1 MHFQAAI
8 DEFGTATQQSEGW
21 TIVSLANHQA
31 CAFIAEA
38 PALLGG
44 GLKKFHGKDFT
55 RKSEDRFRAFLTL
68 LKAKC
73 REGPG
78 SFITCT
84 LNGKTWHDQFTGFAA
99 RVLEQ
104 SFLKTG
110 VPLSEGDLAMLRQL
124 VPPLFTYLR
133 VASHVGN
140 GHTVAVAL
148 DDSKLT
154 KQFNT
159 AQVIVRGK
167 TFGLPH
173 VAGMLYRAY
182 RKQQFPTSP
191 EVVKDEICTT
201 PDESSP
207 LVQAADVV
215 GNFSTAYVFRRLGK
229 ESKASDLK
237 AKIFHDVF
245 GEFGIDGI
253 DHAASVEIDREDLR
267 LKQPGAYTFAVA

>member
-8 DEFGTATQQSEGW
+8 DEFGTATQQTEGW
-21 TIVSLANHQA
+21 TIVSLADQQA
-31 CAFIAEA
+31 AAFAAEA
-38 PALLGG
+38 PVLLGG

-55 RKSEDRFRAFLTL
+55 RKSEDRFMAFLTL
-68 LKAKC
+68 LKEKC

-84 LNGKTWHDQFTGFAA
+84 LNGKTWHDQFTGFAE
-99 RVLEQ
+99 RMLEQ
-104 SFLKTG
+104 SFLKAG
-110 VPLSEGDLAMLRQL
+110 VSLSEANLVILRQL

-140 GHTVAVAL
+140 GHTAAVTL
-148 DDSKLT
+148 DDCKVT
-154 KQFNT
+154 KQFNM
-159 AQVIVRGK
+159 AQVMVRGK
-167 TFGLPH
+167 AFSLPH
-173 VAGMLYRAY
+173 LAGMLYRAY

-191 EVVKDEICTT
+191 EVMKDEIRTA
-201 PDESSP
+201 PDETSP

-229 ESKASDLK
+229 ESKANDLK
-237 AKIFHDVF
+237 AEIFHDVF

-253 DHAASVEIDREDLR
+253 DHAASVAMDGEDLR

>member
-8 DEFGTATQQSEGW
+8 DEFGTATQQAEGW
-21 TIVSLANHQA
+21 TIVSLADQQA
-31 CAFIAEA
+31 AALIAKA
-38 PALLGG
+38 PALLGR
-44 GLKKFHGKDFT
+44 GLEKFHGKDFT
-55 RKSEDRFRAFLTL
+55 RKSENLFREFLAL
-68 LKAKC
+68 LKEQC
-73 REGPG
+73 REGAG

-84 LNGKTWHDQFTGFAA
+84 LNGPTWHDQFTGFAE

-104 SFLKTG
+104 SFLKAG
-110 VPLSEGDLAMLRQL
+110 VPLSEADLTMVRKV

-140 GHTVAVAL
+140 GHTVAVTL
-148 DDSKLT
+148 DDSQLT

-159 AQVIVRGK
+159 AQVTVKGK
-167 TFGLPH
+167 ALSLPYLT
-173 VAGMLYRAY
+173 GMLYRAY
-182 RKQQFPTSP
+182 RKQMFPSSP
-191 EVVKDEICTT
+191 EVVRDEIRTA
-201 PDESSP
+201 PDETSP

-229 ESKASDLK
+229 ESKANDLK
-237 AKIFHDVF
+237 ADIFHDVF

-253 DHAASVEIDREDLR
+253 DHAASIEIDGEDLR